1 MNKNILKTTF
11 IALFAAIICIGTFI
25 KIPIGPIPI
34 VLQNALCV
42 LTGVILGG
50 IWGGAPSLVWMLA
63 GLIGLPVY
71 AGGTS
76 GIGVW
81 LGPTGGFLPGYVIGA
96 LVASLI
102 AGKPSV
108 SEKKDGKARVVR
120 VALAMVAGMVILYIP
135 GVIHFARWA
144 VSAGKVPA
152 EKSVMAYTMGA
163 CVLPYIPGD
172 IIKIL
177 VSVPVALKV
186 RPILA
191 QYLYSG
197 KKENSKNISEES
209 KSLDSKSDEPE
220 SAKSKDSDSKNSN
233 QKI

>member
-108 SEKKDGKARVVR
+108 SEKKDGKARIVR
-120 VALAMVAGMVILYIP
+120 VALAMVAGMAILYVP

-152 EKSVMAYTMGA
+152 EKSVVAYTMGA

-197 KKENSKNISEES
+197 KKESSKNLSEES
-209 KSLDSKSDEPE
+209 KSENSEFKNSESNDSKS
-220 SAKSKDSDSKNSN
+220 SDS
-233 QKI
+233 I